1 MNHPS
6 SGWSFGR
13 LLSCSI
19 HSLIYGE
26 QCRIETP
33 ANSHAFRKRT
43 PSISTRSSSPRSN
56 VTRAPPRS
64 TSDFNS
70 SRCSDRSCPLRQI
83 RLPRLSATCLIFSV
97 MVSALKNSRTNAIT
111 QPFKIATICDSVNLD
126 FLMTSPVPGEST
138 IYPYPSRGSL
148 RFRCGNSTT
157 ERPVFQTC
165 SHGETDEDIVTRNS
179 RRGSKFVRK
188 TRQEGH
194 LFAPT
199 PRV

>member
-6 SGWSFGR
+6 SGWSFGW

-19 HSLIYGE
+19 HSLMYGE

-83 RLPRLSATCLIFSV
+83 RLSRLSATCLIFSV
-97 MVSALKNSRTNAIT
+97 MDPCSEEQSNKCNN
-111 QPFKIATICDSVNLD
+111 QPIRNFLQEWKLELRAVLNFQEFLSDEENTIGLNR
-126 FLMTSPVPGEST
+126 SPQRISQ
-138 IYPYPSRGSL
+138 
-148 RFRCGNSTT
+148 
-157 ERPVFQTC
+157 PV
-165 SHGETDEDIVTRNS
+165 G
-179 RRGSKFVRK
+179 
-188 TRQEGH
+188 
-194 LFAPT
+194 L
-199 PRV
+199 

>member
-6 SGWSFGR
+6 SGWSFGW

-19 HSLIYGE
+19 HSLMYGE

-70 SRCSDRSCPLRQI
+70 SIDEVLNQQRNISYSLAQCRHLDRNDIQPVQEILAKLAFGNKRVQI
-83 RLPRLSATCLIFSV
+83 AMRGCNHSHVDRNWPAAANAFDFTFLQ
-97 MVSALKNSRTNAIT
+97 NS
-111 QPFKIATICDSVNLD
+111 Q
-126 FLMTSPVPGEST
+126 
-138 IYPYPSRGSL
+138 
-148 RFRCGNSTT
+148 
-157 ERPVFQTC
+157 
-165 SHGETDEDIVTRNS
+165 
-179 RRGSKFVRK
+179 
-188 TRQEGH
+188 
-194 LFAPT
+194 
-199 PRV
+199 

>member
-19 HSLIYGE
+19 HSLMYGE

-33 ANSHAFRKRT
+33 ADSHAFRKRT
-43 PSISTRSSSPRSN
+43 PSISTRSSSSKSN
-56 VTRAPPRS
+56 VTRGPPRS

-97 MVSALKNSRTNAIT
+97 MVSALKRSEEH
-111 QPFKIATICDSVNLD
+111 
-126 FLMTSPVPGEST
+126 TSELQSQ
-138 IYPYPSRGSL
+138 
-148 RFRCGNSTT
+148 F
-157 ERPVFQTC
+157 
-165 SHGETDEDIVTRNS
+165 
-179 RRGSKFVRK
+179 
-188 TRQEGH
+188 H
-194 LFAPT
+194 LVC
-199 PRV
+199 RL

>member
-6 SGWSFGR
+6 SGWSFGW

-19 HSLIYGE
+19 HSLMYGE

-70 SRCSDRSCPLRQI
+70 SRCSDRSCPLKQMRVL
-83 RLPRLSATCLIFSV
+83 RLPAIRLIFSV
-97 MVSALKNSRTNAIT
+97 MALCPEEQPNKSNKQAIRNSLQEWKLELRAVLNFQEFLFDEENTIGLVGLRSGSVSLWGFESI
-111 QPFKIATICDSVNLD
+111 FVN
-126 FLMTSPVPGEST
+126 
-138 IYPYPSRGSL
+138 
-148 RFRCGNSTT
+148 
-157 ERPVFQTC
+157 FQTL
-165 SHGETDEDIVTRNS
+165 DLRV
-179 RRGSKFVRK
+179 
-188 TRQEGH
+188 EG
-194 LFAPT
+194 PCWQ
-199 PRV
+199 P